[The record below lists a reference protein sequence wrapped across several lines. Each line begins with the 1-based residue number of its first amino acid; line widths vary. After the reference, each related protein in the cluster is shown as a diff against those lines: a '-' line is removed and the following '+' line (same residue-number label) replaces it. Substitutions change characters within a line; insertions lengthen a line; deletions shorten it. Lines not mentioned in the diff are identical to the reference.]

1 MTEERFWLLTSLELS
16 GEISPEERAELE
28 QFLADHPAWRLR
40 FNQLQSTWQ
49 PRPASSGTRS
59 LSFNKH
65 LQRLSNH
72 LSEDTLQYESADVQ
86 PQPEPSTAEETP
98 LPRVPIRRL
107 YKRLAWVATIAA
119 SLALGWF
126 FLGPYLPGNDKS
138 VSAAQNT
145 ISTKRGSKSKVQL
158 PDGTQVW
165 LNADSRITYNE
176 NFQGSLREVQLSGE
190 AYFDVVRDEER
201 PFVIHTNV
209 IDIKVLGTAFNV
221 RSYADEKNTETSL
234 VRGSVEVTLRNHPE
248 KKFTLKPNDK
258 LIINNEQAGP
268 ITTVKKDIERT
279 TSKQIV
285 LTWGK
290 INYPSKAD
298 TVATEAMWTRNKLA
312 FDKESLEE
320 IALKIERWY
329 DVKVVIADEEMRK
342 TEFSIIIEDES
353 LQQVMEALRVAGKF
367 HYSINKKEV
376 TIRP

>member
-1 MTEERFWLLTSLELS
+1 MSEERFWLLVSLKIT
-16 GEISPEERAELE
+16 GEASEAELKELEAILQGDPALGLKYTVLE
-28 QFLADHPAWRLR
+28 QNWR
-40 FNQLQSTWQ
+40 
-49 PRPASSGTRS
+49 SSHKATAPKQDAYNR
-59 LSFNKH
+59 H
-65 LQRLSNH
+65 LQRLSQH
-72 LSEDTLQYESADVQ
+72 LNQDVLQYESRPAVIE
-86 PQPEPSTAEETP
+86 QPEAEEHP
-98 LPRVPIRRL
+98 VRNIYRRL
-107 YKRLAWVATIAA
+107 VWTAGIAA
-119 SLALGWF
+119 SLLVAWF
-126 FLGPYLPGNDKS
+126 LIGDKVLS
-138 VSAAQNT
+138 FSNSKPLAQNT

-176 NFQGSLREVQLSGE
+176 EFQGRIREVNLVGE

-234 VRGSVEVTLRNHPE
+234 VRGSVEVTIRNHPE

-258 LIINNEQAGP
+258 LIINNEQAAEAVDVEK
-268 ITTVKKDIERT
+268 TEKTN
-279 TSKQIV
+279 SQQIV

-290 INYPSKAD
+290 INYPSKQD

-312 FDKESLEE
+312 FDKETFEE
-320 IALKIERWY
+320 IAQKLERWY
-329 DVKVVIADEEMRK
+329 DIEVIIKDEKIRS

-367 HYSINKKEV
+367 RYSIDKKTVEV
-376 TIRP
+376 W